1 MLIRLIDEQTFCVI
15 VLLAH
20 RHFACFTKH
29 NNKEA
34 TAKKTI
40 LITRPSIVLGSCF
53 DFEMIETLVIA

>member
-1 MLIRLIDEQTFCVI
+1 MI

-20 RHFACFTKH
+20 RHVACFAKH

-34 TAKKTI
+34 TGKKTI
-40 LITRPSIVLGSCF
+40 LITRSSIVLGSCF

>member
-1 MLIRLIDEQTFCVI
+1 MLIRLIDEQTFLH

-29 NNKEA
+29 NNNEA
-34 TAKKTI
+34 TAKKRI

>member
-1 MLIRLIDEQTFCVI
+1 MI

-20 RHFACFTKH
+20 RHF
-29 NNKEA
+29 A